1 MIKGI
6 YTAAS
11 GMMLGMSRQDALANN
26 LANVNTSG
34 YKKDVLVS
42 SAFPGMLISRIE
54 NQNGEGTA
62 KKTPIGNLNSGACIG
77 QIFTDLSKGNLKRTE
92 NPLDLALGSASYF
105 VLESSDGER
114 FTRNGEFKLGAEG
127 LLCDVSGNPVL
138 DINDEYIYI
147 EDQFTVDKYGNIM
160 ASGEYLTTLKIA
172 SFEEPG
178 SLRKVGY
185 NLMESNDGYT
195 LDENPEVLQ
204 NYVETSNVDAVK
216 EMVELIK
223 ATRSYESLQKVIQA
237 EDETLGTAIQQVGRV
252 T

>member
-26 LANVNTSG
+26 LANVNTGG
-34 YKKDVLVS
+34 YKKDVVVS

-62 KKTPIGNLNSGACIG
+62 TRTPIGNLNSGACIG
-77 QIFTDLSKGNLKRTE
+77 QIFTDQSKGNLKRTE
-92 NPLDLALGSASYF
+92 NPLDLALGSESYF
-105 VLESSDGER
+105 VMDTPDGER
-114 FTRNGEFKLGAEG
+114 FTRNGEFKLGPEG
-127 LLCDVSGNPVL
+127 LLTDAAGNAVL
-138 DINDEYIYI
+138 DINDENIYI
-147 EDQFTVDKYGNIM
+147 EDQFTVDKQGNITVN
-160 ASGEYLTTLKIA
+160 GEYLTTLKIA
-172 SFEEPG
+172 AFEDSG

-185 NLMESNDGYT
+185 NLMESTAEYT
-195 LDENPEVLQ
+195 QDENPEVLQ
-204 NYVETSNVDAVK
+204 NYIETSNVNAVK

-237 EDETLGTAIQQVGRV
+237 EDETLGTAIQQVGAV
-252 T
+252 N